1 MRFLATLIVAT
12 WALAGGVQAA
22 PSAQDRA
29 AIKAYEQTL
38 PGPLGGPSGA
48 QASTLEARMAALK
61 IPGVSIAFIED
72 GRVKW
77 VRAYGEADVAAGRRA
92 TPATLFQAASMSKMV
107 AAAAALRLVE
117 QGRLDL
123 DADVNTQLKAWQV
136 PSSGLTET
144 RKVTLRRLLSHT
156 AGLTVGGFPGYVAG
170 KPVPTLVQIL
180 DGQSPAN
187 TPAVRSFEA
196 PGAGFAYSGGG
207 YTVAQLMMIEAAGGE
222 PYPTLLDRL
231 VLRPAGMTRA
241 TFAQPLPV
249 RLERTSAAGHDGKGV
264 VIPGA
269 RNTFPEYAAA
279 SLWTTP
285 SDYGRFMI
293 ALQNSYAG
301 LRPALL
307 SQPTARTM
315 MTRVAGDYGLG
326 VVTGRRGERPT
337 FEHGGGNRG
346 FQCYAFG
353 FLDGSRQGAVI
364 MTNSDVG
371 GVLAAAILRSLGE
384 SYGWGEAAPPSEPF
398 RRAPYFP
405 AAK

>member
-1 MRFLATLIVAT
+1 MRFLTTLAMLV
-12 WALAGGVQAA
+12 WALASGAQAA
-22 PSAQDRA
+22 PSGHDRA
-29 AIKAYEQTL
+29 AINAFETRL
-38 PGPLGGPSGA
+38 RTPVANASGA
-48 QASTLEARMAALK
+48 KVIPLDAWMAAWK
-61 IPGVSIAFIED
+61 VRGVSVAFIED

-77 VRAYGEADVAAGRRA
+77 VRAYGVANVAARRPV
-92 TPATLFQAASMSKMV
+92 TPDTLFQAASMSKMV

-123 DADVNTQLKAWQV
+123 DEDVNSRLKGWKV
-136 PSSGLTET
+136 PASGFTAES
-144 RKVTLRRLLSHT
+144 KVTLRRLLSHT

-170 KPVPTLVQIL
+170 KPVPTVVQIL
-180 DGQSPAN
+180 DGQPPAN
-187 TPAVRSFEA
+187 TPAVRSFEP

-207 YTVAQLMMIEAAGGE
+207 YTVAQLMMVEAGGE

-231 VLRPAGMTRA
+231 ILRPVGMTRA
-241 TFAQPLPV
+241 TFAQPLPR
-249 RLERTSAAGHDGKGV
+249 RLVTAAAAGHDGKGM

-269 RNTFPEYAAA
+269 RNTYPEYAAA

-285 SDYGRFMI
+285 ADYGRFMI

-307 SQPTARTM
+307 QQPTAQMM

-326 VVTGRRGERPT
+326 VVPGRRGERPT

-353 FLDGSRQGAVI
+353 FLDGSRQGAII

-371 GVLAAAILRSLGE
+371 GVLAAEILRSLGQ
-384 SYGWGEAAPPSEPF
+384 SYGWGQAAPPTEPF

-405 AAK
+405 SSAP